1 MDFIPRLQDP
11 TSYILPQYK
20 NQTSS
25 NKTRTTQNFTDSL
38 HNTTQNEAS
47 KVDTSYRNQSDLNR
61 NATYSSDMQT
71 MNIVYCAASGYKKTF
86 DDLSKELNI
95 LYPTLYV
102 TGSEYPI
109 PASKA
114 LLAKLVSFVQYGL
127 YALVFAGQII
137 FQKLGMAPPAIY
149 TKLTKNKVL
158 AFFFIMTVFNQL
170 NTMLTSTGAFEVT
183 VDNRLVYSKLESGK
197 LPSINDL
204 SDILQY
210 FMPSSP
216 SVNATSVE

>member
-1 MDFIPRLQDP
+1 MDFIPRIRDP
-11 TSYILPQYK
+11 TSYLLPEYK

-25 NKTRTTQNFTDSL
+25 NNTKTAQNFTHSI
-38 HNTTQNEAS
+38 HNTTQNEAP
-47 KVDTSYRNQSDLNR
+47 KTDHSYRNFSDIAR
-61 NATYSSDMQT
+61 NATYNSDDMQT
-71 MNIVYCAASGYKKTF
+71 MNIVYCASSGYKKTF
-86 DDLSKELNI
+86 DELSKELNI
-95 LYPTLYV
+95 LYPKLYV

-109 PASKA
+109 PPSKA
-114 LLAKLVSFVQYGL
+114 LLAKLLSFVQYGL

-183 VDNRLVYSKLESGK
+183 IENRLVYSKLEAGR
-197 LPSINDL
+197 LPTMGDL
-204 SDILQY
+204 TDILQY

-216 SVNATSVE
+216 VNSTSV